1 MLSVNKP
8 LLLFPLLLCTI
19 GAMWP
24 ETSYPVRIPEPVQEQ
39 SKGPTLRTTT
49 HLIVLD
55 VVITDEKG
63 HSVDNLRKEDF
74 SLLEDGQEQTAAT
87 FEESGSSPKTAERL
101 GQAPAQNILL
111 LDEINAQFKD
121 LAYARY
127 CVSKL
132 LRRNRGELEQLTS
145 LIALT
150 NEGLVILHEPT
161 RDGDALLSILNR
173 RTPTLP
179 MLLLMG
185 GVDNEMERIS
195 ISLGALHEIA
205 AAGAGSNIRRNI
217 IWISPGFPF
226 VSSLYVTVRA
236 QDRLFEAIRK
246 LSTEL
251 LHARM
256 TVYTVDPR
264 GVPSSDGSLVVSGAV
279 SSQGFG
285 QYVQMLADGGSLNF
299 PDLALQRF
307 TQETGGKSFWGR
319 NDLDAEVARS
329 MADGAHYYTISYY
342 PTNTNFDGKFRKISA
357 KVNHPGLRSRTRAGY
372 FAVPDSPP
380 PTKDQLTNELEEA
393 LGNPVAYT
401 GIHIGATAN
410 TIPGEPD
417 VQHIFLRLDR
427 HDLTCDPSPNN
438 GQECALIVATAS
450 FSTKAKP
457 LKIRTHS
464 FSVSPGSHQTQ
475 PLASEA
481 VTLSLT
487 VPVDS
492 QAARLRVLV
501 RDEAS
506 GRMGSVDLSFS
517 PTSIGVA
524 KP

>member
-1 MLSVNKP
+1 MLCVNKR
-8 LLLFPLLLCTI
+8 LLLFPPLLCAI
-19 GAMWP
+19 GVWP
-24 ETSYPVRIPEPVQEQ
+24 ETSHPIRIPEPVQEQ
-39 SKGPTLRTTT
+39 STGATLRTTT
-49 HLIVLD
+49 HLIILD
-55 VVITDEKG
+55 VVVTDENG

-74 SLLEDGQEQTAAT
+74 SLLEDDQEQRAAT
-87 FEESGSSPKTAERL
+87 FEESGSSPTTVERV

-111 LDEINAQFKD
+111 VDEINAQFKD

-132 LRRNRGELEQLTS
+132 LRRNRGQLEELTS
-145 LIALT
+145 LMALT
-150 NEGLVILHEPT
+150 NEGLVMLHEPT
-161 RDGDALLSILNR
+161 RDGEVLLSVLNR

-185 GVDNEMERIS
+185 GMDNEMERIS
-195 ISLGALHEIA
+195 ISLGALHAIA

-217 IWISPGFPF
+217 IWLSPGFPF
-226 VSSLYVTVRA
+226 VSSFYMTVRT

-246 LSTEL
+246 LSSEL

-285 QYVQMLADGGSLNF
+285 HYLQTLADRGSLNF

-307 TQETGGKSFWGR
+307 AQETGGKSFWGR

-342 PTNTNFDGKFRKISA
+342 PANANFDGKFRTISVKA
-357 KVNHPGLRSRTRAGY
+357 NRPGLKTRTRAGY

-380 PTKDQLTNELEEA
+380 PTKEQLTNELEEA

-410 TIPGEPD
+410 TIPGKPD

-427 HDLTCDPSPNN
+427 HDLTCDSSPNN
-438 GQECALIVATAS
+438 GQECSLIVATAS
-450 FSTKAKP
+450 FSTKARP
-457 LKIRTHS
+457 LKIRTRN

-475 PLASEA
+475 PRTSQA

-501 RDEAS
+501 RDDAS

-517 PTSIGVA
+517 PASVGVA